1 LIRLA
6 ARWEQQSIARTIV
19 YAHQLAIW
27 RDDQECELVPIEYR
41 SGSPENLRLAYPSSL
56 ENNFSNQFNTL
67 EELWNYGEVADGQLA
82 VALDEC

>member
-6 ARWEQQSIARTIV
+6 ARWEQQAIARTIV

-27 RDDQECELVPIEYR
+27 REDQECELVPIEYR
-41 SGSPENLRLAYPSSL
+41 SGSPENLHLACPSSL
-56 ENNFSNQFNTL
+56 ENNFYNQFNTL
-67 EELWNYGEVADGQLA
+67 QELGNYGEVADGELA